1 MLPFVPHIGP
11 LGRVNR
17 RDWLTLGL
25 GALAAPAF
33 ANKSAVKPRAKRVLV
48 VFTPGGVS
56 QLETFDPKPNAP
68 EEVRGAFGTIP
79 TAVPG
84 LRFGEHLPK
93 LAKLADKFAVV
104 RSVSH
109 DDLDHGS
116 ACYLSLTGQFHSR
129 KSSNPAVSPTDFPT
143 LGAIVQR
150 LRPSD
155 TFPRS
160 AVYLNGPVLLPE
172 IPGPGNNGGFLG
184 RGCDPLTVA
193 DPTEAKQF
201 AEGLALP
208 TEVGLDRLDSRRD
221 LLAKLDTKPTDAGYR
236 ESARAAFDL
245 LHTKR
250 VREAFDLDRESEKT
264 RDAYGRHRSG
274 QSCLLAR
281 RLVEAGVPW
290 VTAFFNHTIRGQ
302 DKSEQT
308 DEYGWDTHNDIFVS
322 LKEHLLPRLDQT
334 FSTML
339 LDMDARGLLKDTLVC
354 CLGEFGRAPKV
365 ALEKNFAGT
374 APGRKHW
381 GGCYSVLFAGAG
393 VTGGAVIGSSDKQG
407 AYPQADPLT
416 PGDLFATLF
425 HAIGVDPAGH
435 YTDLADRPYR
445 VATGEPIHTLFK

>member
-1 MLPFVPHIGP
+1 MLPFVPRLAP
-11 LGRVNR
+11 LGRIHR
-17 RDWLTLGL
+17 RDWLALGL

-33 ANKSAVKPRAKRVLV
+33 AKPTGKPRAKRVLV

-93 LAKLADKFAVV
+93 LAKLADQFAVV

-129 KSSNPAVSPTDFPT
+129 KSSNPPLSPADYPT

-155 TFPRS
+155 QFPRS

-193 DPTEAKQF
+193 DPGAAKELV
-201 AEGLALP
+201 AGLSLP
-208 TEVGLDRLDSRRD
+208 GEVSPPRLDSRRE
-221 LLAKLDTKPTDAGYR
+221 LLASLDRTATESTYR
-236 ESARAAFDL
+236 ENTQAAFKL
-245 LHTKR
+245 LHTKS
-250 VREAFDLDRESEKT
+250 VREAFDLSRESEQT

-281 RLVEAGVPW
+281 RLLEAGVPW

-302 DKSEQT
+302 DKSEET
-308 DEYGWDTHNDIFVS
+308 NEYGWDTHNDIFAA
-322 LKEHLLPRLDQT
+322 LKDHLLPRFDQT
-334 FSTML
+334 FTAL
-339 LDMDARGLLKDTLVC
+339 LTDLHDRGLLKDTLVC
-354 CLGEFGRAPKV
+354 CMGEFGRAPKV

-374 APGRKHW
+374 SPGRKHW

-393 VTGGAVIGSSDKQG
+393 VSGGAVIGSSDQQA

-416 PGDLFATLF
+416 PGDVVATLF
-425 HAIGVDPAGH
+425 DALGIDPAGH
-435 YTDLADRPYR
+435 YTDPAERPYR
-445 VATGEPIHTLFK
+445 VATGEAIAGLFR

>member
-1 MLPFVPHIGP
+1 MLPFVPRIGS
-11 LGRVNR
+11 LGRVSR
-17 RDWLTLGL
+17 RDWLALGL
-25 GALAAPAF
+25 GVLAAPAF
-33 ANKSAVKPRAKRVLV
+33 AKPAVKPRAKRVLV

-68 EEVRGAFGTIP
+68 EEIRGAFGTIP
-79 TAVPG
+79 TTVPG

-160 AVYLNGPVLLPE
+160 SVYLNGPVLLPE

-184 RGCDPLTVA
+184 RGCDPLTVT
-193 DPTEAKQF
+193 DPEESQKF
-201 AEGLALP
+201 VEGLSLP
-208 TEVGLDRLDSRRD
+208 GEVSLNRLDSRRE
-221 LLAKLDTKPTDAGYR
+221 LLAKLDTTPTDPGYR
-236 ESARAAFDL
+236 ESTRAAFEL
-245 LHTKR
+245 LHTKK
-250 VREAFDLDRESEKT
+250 VREAFDLSQESEKT

-281 RLVEAGVPW
+281 RLIEAGVPW

-302 DKSEQT
+302 DKSEVT

-322 LKEHLLPRLDQT
+322 LKEHLLPRFDQT
-334 FSTML
+334 FATL
-339 LDMDARGLLKDTLVC
+339 LSDLEARGLLKDTLVC
-354 CLGEFGRAPKV
+354 CMGEFGRAPKV
-365 ALEKNFAGT
+365 AIEKNFAGT
-374 APGRKHW
+374 SPGRKHW

-393 VTGGAVIGSSDKQG
+393 VTGGAVVGSSDKQG

-416 PGDLFATLF
+416 PGDVVATLF
-425 HAIGVDPAGH
+425 AALGIDPAGH
-435 YTDLADRPYR
+435 YADLAERPYR
-445 VATGEPIHTLFK
+445 VATGEAIRGLF

>member
-1 MLPFVPHIGP
+1 MLPLLARIGS
-11 LGRVNR
+11 LGRIHR
-17 RDWLTLGL
+17 RDWLALGL
-25 GALAAPAF
+25 GVLAAPAF
-33 ANKSAVKPRAKRVLV
+33 AGKPTVKPRAKRVLV

-56 QLETFDPKPNAP
+56 QIETFDPKPNAP
-68 EEVRGAFGTIP
+68 EEVRGSFGTIP

-93 LAKLADKFAVV
+93 LAKVADKFAVV

-129 KSSNPAVSPTDFPT
+129 KSSNPSVSPTDFPT

-160 AVYLNGPVLLPE
+160 SVYLNGPVLLPE

-184 RGCDPLTVA
+184 RGCDPLTVS
-193 DPTEAKQF
+193 DPEESQKF
-201 AEGLALP
+201 VEGLSLP
-208 TEVGLDRLDSRRD
+208 GEVNLDRLDSRRD
-221 LLAKLDTKPTDAGYR
+221 LLAKLDTTPTDPGYR
-236 ESARAAFDL
+236 DSTRAAFDL
-245 LHTKR
+245 LHTR
-250 VREAFDLDRESEKT
+250 SVREAFDLSRESETT

-302 DKSEQT
+302 DKSEET
-308 DEYGWDTHNDIFVS
+308 NEYGWDTHNDIFDS
-322 LKEHLLPRLDQT
+322 LKTHLLPRFDQT
-334 FSTML
+334 FTTL
-339 LDMDARGLLKDTLVC
+339 LNDLEARGLLKDTLVC

-365 ALEKNFAGT
+365 ALEKTFAGT
-374 APGRKHW
+374 SPGRKHW

-393 VTGGAVIGSSDKQG
+393 VTGGAVVGSSDKQG

-416 PGDLFATLF
+416 PGDLVATLF
-425 HAIGVDPAGH
+425 AALGIDPAGH
-435 YTDLADRPYR
+435 YTDPADRPYR
-445 VATGEPIHTLFK
+445 VATGQAIQGLW

>member
-1 MLPFVPHIGP
+1 MLPFLPRIGS

-17 RDWLTLGL
+17 RDWLALGL
-25 GALAAPAF
+25 GVLAAPAF
-33 ANKSAVKPRAKRVLV
+33 AGKPTVKPRAKRVLV

-68 EEVRGAFGTIP
+68 EEVRGSFGTIP

-93 LAKLADKFAVV
+93 LAKVADKFAVV

-129 KSSNPAVSPTDFPT
+129 KSSNPSVSPTDFPT

-160 AVYLNGPVLLPE
+160 SVYLNGPVLLPE

-184 RGCDPLTVA
+184 RGCDPLTVS
-193 DPTEAKQF
+193 DPEESQKF
-201 AEGLALP
+201 VEGLSLP
-208 TEVGLDRLDSRRD
+208 GEVNLDRLDSRRD
-221 LLAKLDTKPTDAGYR
+221 LLAKLDTTPTDPGYR
-236 ESARAAFDL
+236 DSTRAAFDL
-245 LHTKR
+245 LHTR
-250 VREAFDLDRESEKT
+250 SVREAFDLSRESETT

-281 RLVEAGVPW
+281 RLIEAGVPW

-302 DKSEQT
+302 DKSEET
-308 DEYGWDTHNDIFVS
+308 NEYGWDTHNDIFDS
-322 LKEHLLPRLDQT
+322 LKTHLLPRFDQT
-334 FSTML
+334 FTTL
-339 LDMDARGLLKDTLVC
+339 LNDLEARGLLKDTLVC

-365 ALEKNFAGT
+365 ALEKTFAGT
-374 APGRKHW
+374 SPGRKHW

-393 VTGGAVIGSSDKQG
+393 VTGGAVVGSSDKQG

-416 PGDLFATLF
+416 PGDLVATLF
-425 HAIGVDPAGH
+425 AALGIDPAGH
-435 YTDLADRPYR
+435 YTDPADRPYR
-445 VATGEPIHTLFK
+445 VATGQAIQGLC

>member
-1 MLPFVPHIGP
+1 MLPFVPRIGP
-11 LGRVNR
+11 LGRVSR
-17 RDWLTLGL
+17 RAWLALGL

-33 ANKSAVKPRAKRVLV
+33 ANKAAIKPRAKRVLV

-116 ACYLSLTGQFHSR
+116 ACYLSLTGQFHPR
-129 KSSNPAVSPTDFPT
+129 KSSNPSVSPTDFPT

-160 AVYLNGPVLLPE
+160 AAYLNGPVLLPE

-184 RGCDPLTVA
+184 RGCDPLTVS
-193 DPTEAKQF
+193 DPTEADQF
-201 AEGLALP
+201 AAGLALP
-208 TEVGLDRLDSRRD
+208 GEVNLDRLDARKE
-221 LLAKLDTKPTDAGYR
+221 LLGKLDRAAADNYR
-236 ESARAAFDL
+236 ESTRSAFDL
-245 LHTKR
+245 LHTRR
-250 VREAFDLDRESEKT
+250 VREAFDLSQESEKT
-264 RDAYGRHRSG
+264 KDAYGRHRSG

-281 RLVEAGVPW
+281 RLIEAGVPW

-302 DKSEQT
+302 DKSEVT
-308 DEYGWDTHNDIFVS
+308 DEYGWDTHNDIFVA
-322 LKEHLLPRLDQT
+322 LKDHLLPRFDQSFT
-334 FSTML
+334 TL
-339 LDMDARGLLKDTLVC
+339 LTDLETRGLLKDTLVC

-365 ALEKNFAGT
+365 ALEKNFTGT

-393 VTGGAVIGSSDKQG
+393 VTGGAVVGSSDKQG

-425 HAIGVDPAGH
+425 HAIGIDPAGH

-445 VATGEPIHTLFK
+445 VATGEPIRGLF